1 MTMQPF
7 SAASMQITLDT
18 LLPEHTT
25 MQPASI
31 SMAASWLSL
40 RLPTMTRSPLVMVR
54 SMCSALP
61 EPMRMLPSTYRP
73 SMSPTS
79 TVPSRVST
87 TF

>member
-7 SAASMQITLDT
+7 SAASMQMTLDT
-18 LLPEHTT
+18 LLPAHTT

-31 SMAASWLSL
+31 SMAASWLSM
-40 RLPTMTRSPLVMVR
+40 RLPTMSTSPLVMVR

-61 EPMRMLPSTYRP
+61 EPTRMQPSTTRP
-73 SMSPTS
+73 WMSPTT